1 MQKSGIKFLNVL
13 PQTIV
18 PLDSAFINLLYT
30 IYSTAFSAF
39 LQAVSHKKN
48 QNTLNHFR
56 HKKTAILCNTCTLR
70 LRFYTYTIYAG
81 ISIFYTR
88 RTFFGLHPL
97 CGIRVVSV
105 MDCTIRPAF
114 ANPRTADSRP

>member
-30 IYSTAFSAF
+30 IYSTAFSTF

-56 HKKTAILCNTCTLR
+56 HKKNRNL
-70 LRFYTYTIYAG
+70 
-81 ISIFYTR
+81 
-88 RTFFGLHPL
+88 
-97 CGIRVVSV
+97 
-105 MDCTIRPAF
+105 M
-114 ANPRTADSRP
+114 